1 MSKNNVLLALLA
13 GAVLVAYW
21 SLSNDEQPIPVS
33 DNVNISPKP
42 PKEAHTAMPAMPYQ
56 VPAIKP
62 KKNTSAADTEP
73 EEERWDETAIE
84 QMREARIHGDDRA
97 PPIVHE
103 PVTEQRA
110 TPEELASPE
119 LYNAYEAREEMKL
132 KAQFVSAAQP
142 QMQELKQQIQ
152 AMKDAGL
159 DQAAIREAEEKLIQL
174 DAMTNQLQKQ
184 HPEITGQMHSSTQP

>member
-1 MSKNNVLLALLA
+1 MTKNSVLLALLA
-13 GAVLVAYW
+13 GATLVAYW
-21 SLSNDEQPIPVS
+21 SLSNDEQPVTVS
-33 DNVNISPKP
+33 DNVSISPEP
-42 PKEAHTAMPAMPYQ
+42 LKETHAAMPAMPYQ

-62 KKNTSAADTEP
+62 KKNKSAADAEP
-73 EEERWDETAIE
+73 EEDRWDETAIE
-84 QMREARIHGDDRA
+84 QMRDARINGDDRA

-142 QMQELKQQIQ
+142 QLQELKQQIQ

-184 HPEITGQMHSSTQP
+184 HPEITRQTDSSKSL